1 LGNSEVNA
9 AVEPIRR
16 LLLEPLQGASSSVP
30 LPWRV
35 ALTVGPVLL
44 LALLLLPRLLR
55 VTMEALSRVVEWLG
69 GGYAWI
75 EYQIVRPIRR
85 FGHQPWWLVYVLDGG
100 IEALIV
106 RLVPRMRAI
115 ARSSLLRRA
124 IRTTVVA
131 AAAIPLLCWYLAPKV
146 EPRSELRTT
155 LRQGIVWTTS
165 FDAWVRTGTWP
176 QPRDKAS
183 AKKPSQK
190 VKPKSKRHQA
200 P

>member
-1 LGNSEVNA
+1 M
-9 AVEPIRR
+9 EPIRR
-16 LLLEPLQGASSSVP
+16 FLLEPLQGASSSVP

-44 LALLLLPRLLR
+44 LALLLLPRLLGL
-55 VTMEALSRVVEWLG
+55 TIEALSRAVEWLG
-69 GGYAWI
+69 SGYAWI
-75 EYQIVRPIRR
+75 EYRIVRSIRR
-85 FGHQPWWLVYVLDGG
+85 YGHQPWSLVYVLDDG

-106 RLVPRMRAI
+106 QLVQRTRAI

-131 AAAIPLLCWYLAPKV
+131 VAAIPLLCWHLAPKV
-146 EPRSELRTT
+146 EPGSELRTT
-155 LRQGIVWTTS
+155 LRQGVVWTTS

-183 AKKPSQK
+183 AKKPSHK
-190 VKPKSKRHQA
+190 VKPKSKRHPA